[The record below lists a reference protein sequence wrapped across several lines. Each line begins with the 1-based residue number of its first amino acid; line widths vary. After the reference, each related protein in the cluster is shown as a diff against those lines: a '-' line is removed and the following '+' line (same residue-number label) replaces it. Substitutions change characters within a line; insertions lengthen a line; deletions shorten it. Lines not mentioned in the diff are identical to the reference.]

1 MLSSSIAV
9 GLESYRLCFFF
20 CDLVQSWKMIATTE
34 SSFGMVVNRCS
45 FAVEK
50 KRKEIR
56 NDPKF
61 YDFASLQLG
70 PRV

>member
-1 MLSSSIAV
+1 
-9 GLESYRLCFFF
+9 
-20 CDLVQSWKMIATTE
+20 MIATTE